1 MPKKRAKEIIID
13 FLFYFAGCAVYSVA
27 LNCFIE
33 PNSLVIGGFSG
44 LAIIIKYLFGLP
56 VGALIFALNLPL
68 FIISYKLIGKAFIIK
83 SAIATALM
91 SVLIDL
97 SAPVLPHFKGD
108 TVLAALA
115 GGVSSGIGLA
125 LIFIRGASTG
135 GTDIIAKLV
144 SLKFRNIS
152 VGRVIMIAD
161 GLVIALSAIIYK
173 SAQSVLYSVVMIF
186 VSANIIDYIIYGS
199 KSGKLLLAVTDKK
212 DVICEK
218 INNYVR
224 RGVTIVPVV
233 GAYTK
238 ASRSMLFIAVRS
250 NEISKIYKVIYESD
264 ENAFLTLVDAREIL
278 GRGFNNYE

>member
-1 MPKKRAKEIIID
+1 MPKKRAKEIASD
-13 FLFYFAGCAVYSVA
+13 FLFYILGCAVYSVA

-44 LAIIIKYLFGLP
+44 IAVIIKYLFGLP
-56 VGALIFALNLPL
+56 VGALIFALNIPV
-68 FIISYKLIGKAFIIK
+68 FFAGYKIIGKEFIIK

-97 SAPVLPHFKGD
+97 SAPYLPQFKGD
-108 TVLAALA
+108 TILSALA
-115 GGVSSGIGLA
+115 GGVSSGIGIA

-144 SLKFRNIS
+144 SLKFRQLS

-161 GLVIALSAIIYK
+161 GLVILLSAIIYR

-186 VSANIIDYIIYGS
+186 VSTNVIDYIVYGS

-212 DVICEK
+212 DIICEK
-218 INNYVR
+218 INNYVN
-224 RGVTIVPVV
+224 RGVTIVPVI

-238 ASRSMLFIAVRS
+238 TSRSLLFCAVRS
-250 NEISKIYKVIYESD
+250 GEISKIYKVIYEND
-264 ENAFLTLVDAREIL
+264 ENAFITLLDAREIL
-278 GRGFNNYE
+278 GRGFKNYE

>member
-1 MPKKRAKEIIID
+1 MPKKRAKEIALD
-13 FLFYFAGCAVYSVA
+13 FLFYLSGCAVYSVA

-44 LAIIIKYLFGLP
+44 LAIIIKHLFGFP
-56 VGALIFALNLPL
+56 VGALIAVLNIPL
-68 FIISYKLIGKAFIIK
+68 FIIGYKLIGKSFIVK

-97 SAPVLPHFKGD
+97 SAPYLPHFKGD

-144 SLKFRNIS
+144 SLKFKHIS
-152 VGRVIMIAD
+152 VGRVIMVAD

-186 VSANIIDYIIYGS
+186 VSTNIIDYIIYGS

-212 DVICEK
+212 DIICEK
-218 INNYVR
+218 INNYVK

-238 ASRSMLFIAVRS
+238 TSRSMLFIAVRS

-264 ENAFLTLVDAREIL
+264 ECAFITLIDAREIL